1 MAAGDALAGLGRA
14 HDFTGPIRPVD
25 ICRLVHGALPR
36 SLEKGT
42 ARPEGGSGPL
52 RQQKSGRSRYV
63 FDFVEEE
70 KRADTRCGGSKGL
83 GRTGPDIRSPSITGH
98 PQSGS
103 KFFFVPVCWDARQVE
118 GAPVCTPATSP
129 DLACRRLLRKQN
141 TA

>member
-70 KRADTRCGGSKGL
+70 KRADTR
-83 GRTGPDIRSPSITGH
+83 SPSITGH

-118 GAPVCTPATSP
+118 GA
-129 DLACRRLLRKQN
+129 
-141 TA
+141 